1 MIVNRTEYKNSY
13 RKNHYDDIFISLP
26 KGMKDKIKEA
36 SKSMGASISEYIT
49 LLVSEDISTGKSK
62 IAEKKNGFT
71 PEQELLLQKL
81 QVPKKYYEMIEDLSF
96 DKDEG
101 YFIHLKKGFIND
113 ATGNRNIICQTT
125 KEVRMLIVKSHQVKK
140 EIVIN
145 GLSTSTIEQ
154 LDKWQIPKKYYPM
167 IESIEK
173 GNGYSMITLKEG
185 FTNDYAQGRI
195 IKVDKANTFRTVMKE
210 SHSI

>member
-1 MIVNRTEYKNSY
+1 MSRAEYMNRHQKS
-13 RKNHYDDIFISLP
+13 HYDRINIIIP
-26 KGMKDKIKEA
+26 KGMKNKIKEISESMDA
-36 SKSMGASISEYIT
+36 SMSEYIM
-49 LLVSEDISTGKSK
+49 LLVSEDISTGTSK
-62 IAEKKNGFT
+62 LAEKKKGFT

-125 KEVRMLIVKSHQVKK
+125 KDVRTTIVKSHPVKK
-140 EIVIN
+140 EVVIN

-154 LDKWQIPKKYYPM
+154 LEKWQIPKKYYEM
-167 IESIEK
+167 IESI
-173 GNGYSMITLKEG
+173 YSDKETGHSITLKEG
-185 FTNDYAQGRI
+185 FTNDFAEGRI
-195 IKVDKANTFRTVMKE
+195 IKVAKANTFRIVMKE
-210 SHSI
+210 SHPI